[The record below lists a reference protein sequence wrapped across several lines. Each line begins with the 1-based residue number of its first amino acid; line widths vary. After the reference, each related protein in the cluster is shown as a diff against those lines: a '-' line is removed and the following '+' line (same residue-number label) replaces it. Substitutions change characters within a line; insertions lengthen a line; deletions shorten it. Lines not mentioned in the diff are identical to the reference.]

1 MLHPTPLPFFIKLPG
16 EDTVDFT
23 EIRDVERRADG
34 LLHLL
39 EDAILLEWAV
49 TEKVEQVGLANI
61 SSTTETFAAEEV
73 EIPLAWLASAELV
86 GGILRPRLL
95 LRARGLGV
103 FAEIPGAKAD
113 RLELRYTRADR
124 LVAVEMTR
132 AISAGF
138 AALPITEEQEL
149 ITPGEVTPIP

>member
-1 MLHPTPLPFFIKLPG
+1 MPQPAPLPFRIKLPG
-16 EDTVDFT
+16 EDTMEFT

-39 EDAILLEWAV
+39 GDAILLEWAV
-49 TEKVEQVGLANI
+49 TEKVDQVGLANI
-61 SSTTETFAAEEV
+61 SSTTETFAAEEF

-86 GGILRPRLL
+86 GGILRPRIV

-113 RLELRYTRADR
+113 RLELRYARADR
-124 LVAVEMTR
+124 FVAIEMAKAIR
-132 AISAGF
+132 AAF
-138 AALPITEEQEL
+138 AALPITDEQQL
-149 ITPGEVTPIP
+149 ITPGEITPIP

>member
-1 MLHPTPLPFFIKLPG
+1 MAHPTPLPFFIKLPG
-16 EDTVDFT
+16 EETIVLT

-39 EDAILLEWAV
+39 DDAILLEWAV
-49 TEKVEQVGLANI
+49 TEKVDEVGLANI
-61 SSTTETFAAEEV
+61 SSTTETFAAEEA

-103 FAEIPGAKAD
+103 FAEVPGAKAD
-113 RLELRYTRADR
+113 RLELRYVRADR
-124 LVAVEMTR
+124 FVAVEMTK
-132 AISAGF
+132 AIRTAF
-138 AALPITEEQEL
+138 TTLPITDEQQL
-149 ITPGEVTPIP
+149 VTPGEVTPLP